1 MYDIYT
7 NFFFI
12 CSKMTDTMSSAG
24 QMELSLKDNGLIV
37 DMSTTASLLHH
48 NTLASHAHAL
58 RSLKEHHQQQQQ
70 HHQLHSSEDQ
80 SSSSSDNGGE
90 KPITQ
95 IHTTPVTANVSIS
108 PTNLST
114 NPNSSTPTNL
124 TTFRCERCE
133 NFETSSRASLLL
145 HVVQCLANSAR
156 LKSEDGEP
164 ENLQTPASSGSM
176 SVDNHPTL
184 SSAVVSPSSVV
195 SAMSNGNNSSPV
207 ANSSS
212 PSQPSSRKVFECDVC
227 NMKFSNGANMRRH
240 KMRHTGVKPYECRVC
255 QKR

>member
-1 MYDIYT
+1 
-7 NFFFI
+7 
-12 CSKMTDTMSSAG
+12 MTDTMSSAG
-24 QMELSLKDNGLIV
+24 QMDISLKDNGLIV

-58 RSLKEHHQQQQQ
+58 RSLKEHHQHQQHQQHQHQ
-70 HHQLHSSEDQ
+70 HHQHQHSSSTEEQ
-80 SSSSSDNGGE
+80 SSSSSDNGADN
-90 KPITQ
+90 KPIVAQ
-95 IHTTPVTANVSIS
+95 LQTTAITANVSSIS

-114 NPNSSTPTNL
+114 NTTTSPSL

-145 HVVQCLANSAR
+145 HVVQCLSNTAAR
-156 LKSEDGEP
+156 LKNEDGEP
-164 ENLQTPASSGSM
+164 ENLQTPASSAPPSET
-176 SVDNHPTL
+176 HA
-184 SSAVVSPSSVV
+184 SAVVTAIANGSV
-195 SAMSNGNNSSPV
+195 SSPA

-212 PSQPSSRKVFECDVC
+212 PSQPASRKVFECDVC